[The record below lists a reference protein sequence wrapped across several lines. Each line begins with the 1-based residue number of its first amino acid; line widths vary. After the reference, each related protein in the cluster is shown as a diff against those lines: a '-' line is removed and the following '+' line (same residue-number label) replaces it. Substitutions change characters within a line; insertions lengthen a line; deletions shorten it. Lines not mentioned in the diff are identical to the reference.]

1 MSPGYDRVVDEPL
14 PGVWHWTAAHPN
26 IGSRVHCHYA
36 VAARTLFDPLVPDEG
51 LEVFEAHGPPERVVL
66 SNRHHLRHAERFAD
80 AFGCTLHCNRAGL
93 HEFEGGPRVEGFD
106 PGDELAPGIVAR
118 EVGVLCPDET
128 ALHIDAGPG
137 ALLFADGVIRS
148 GEALE
153 FVPDFLI
160 GDDPEGV
167 KAGLRAAFGRLA
179 EADDFDALLFAHG
192 RPLPTGGRAALRDFS
207 AG

>member
-1 MSPGYDRVVDEPL
+1 MDEPV
-14 PGVWHWTAAHPN
+14 PGVWHWVAVHPN
-26 IGSRVHCHYA
+26 IKKPVHSHYA

-51 LEVFEAHGPPERVVL
+51 LEMFEEHGPPERVVL

-80 AFGCTLHCNRAGL
+80 AFGCTLHCNRTGL

-106 PGDELAPGIVAR
+106 PGDEVAPGVVAR
-118 EVGVLCPDET
+118 AVGAICPDDT
-128 ALHIDAGPG
+128 ALHIAAGPG
-137 ALLFADGVIRS
+137 ALLFADGLVRGYADADDLS
-148 GEALE
+148 

-160 GDDPEGV
+160 GDDPEAV
-167 KAGLRAAFGRLA
+167 KAELRAALARLA

-192 RPLPTGGRAALRDFS
+192 TPWPSGGRAALREF